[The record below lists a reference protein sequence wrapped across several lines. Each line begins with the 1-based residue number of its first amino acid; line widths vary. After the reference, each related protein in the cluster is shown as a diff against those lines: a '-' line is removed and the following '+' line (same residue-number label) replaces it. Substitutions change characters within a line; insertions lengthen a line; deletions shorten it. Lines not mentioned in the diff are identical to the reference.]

1 MKRKIGEIITIQDD
15 DDFIDIKKCFI
26 NNLPNEIL
34 LIIFDFLDSIELS
47 KFLIVCKLWK
57 KVINNTNLM
66 KISYFLKK
74 YLIRRVE
81 MAWGSR
87 GEIPVEGC
95 EKWDIGKFRELCRTR
110 YVAE

>member
-1 MKRKIGEIITIQDD
+1 
-15 DDFIDIKKCFI
+15 
-26 NNLPNEIL
+26 
-34 LIIFDFLDSIELS
+34 
-47 KFLIVCKLWK
+47 
-57 KVINNTNLM
+57 M